1 MSMAVSEWQI
11 NSTETNGLV
20 GQQPT
25 LTPGDSGD
33 FTFGFYS
40 VVGEPTTHVNRYET
54 VLGYGEFA
62 GQFDTY
68 ETIDGDLYWRESRQG
83 VSQLVH
89 LVPPTDSPTGRGLW
103 GLVESIEDATTFSQ
117 ARCELTLSIVKIA
130 DSSTFATESD
140 LRTAREVHGP

>member
-1 MSMAVSEWQI
+1 MPAQWTI
-11 NSTETNGLV
+11 NGTATNGLA

-40 VVGEPTTHVNRYET
+40 VVGSPTTHVDRYET

-68 ETIDGDLYWRESRQG
+68 ETIEGDLYWRESRPDA
-83 VSQLVH
+83 SQLVH
-89 LVPPTDSPTGRGLW
+89 LGPPDDSPTGRGLW
-103 GLVESIEDATTFSQ
+103 GLVESIEDATTLSQ
-117 ARCELTLSIVKIA
+117 ARCELTLSIIKLA
-130 DSSTFATESD
+130 PGSDFATEAD
-140 LRTAREVHGP
+140 IRDAREVHGP